1 MINNNL
7 ILNVYEGHSL
17 KSRLST
23 QLLYGEKFS
32 IIKEFKN
39 RYKIKLDYDH
49 YIGYIIKK
57 KFPYKIIPTHKIS
70 ILEASLYSK
79 PDKAF
84 ELKKK
89 ISFSSLIKV
98 QENKGNFCKFDKYW
112 IKKNA
117 LSVITNK
124 KKLFSNIRLFKDIK
138 YKWGG
143 NSSTGIDCSAL
154 VQIFFK
160 YNNKYCPRDSKD
172 QINYF
177 KNVKESKKFNKD
189 QLIFWKGHV
198 AVCLN
203 KQFLIHAY
211 GPKKKVVIMTIK
223 NTIQEIEKNSKL
235 NIIGVKI

>member
-1 MINNNL
+1 M
-7 ILNVYEGHSL
+7 
-17 KSRLST
+17 
-23 QLLYGEKFS
+23 
-32 IIKEFKN
+32 
-39 RYKIKLDYDH
+39 
-49 YIGYIIKK
+49 
-57 KFPYKIIPTHKIS
+57 
-70 ILEASLYSK
+70 
-79 PDKAF
+79 
-84 ELKKK
+84 
-89 ISFSSLIKV
+89 
-98 QENKGNFCKFDKYW
+98 
-112 IKKNA
+112 
-117 LSVITNK
+117 ITNK